1 MRKAIFIG
9 FVAVAAVVGYVLYK
23 RSKQPGLSNLGRWIR
38 R

>member
-1 MRKAIFIG
+1 MKKVITIG
-9 FVAVAAVVGYVLYK
+9 LIAVAAAIGYVLYQ